1 MAAKQDEYVPE
12 DLLKHLQ
19 GTIPGFR
26 KEKDNH
32 QWALTRMVW
41 EGGHKRRQHDKF
53 EGAMSF
59 HYKELEQAFGR
70 DGFNAINARLGFFTV
85 TENWSMDKGWTR
97 GYWFS
102 EKVAQVRGK
111 YFDRTWSKV
120 TRLIWADGRAM
131 KKLPKAVA
139 GKDMRGITTTAWRN
153 AKEMNNIRINLPQL
167 RRLQAWLRHVRDEW
181 RCGRAPADLFLE
193 YPPNLEVI
201 ERLAE
206 TTSKIIRLA
215 KTDVAGHSYV
225 AHRYVESESGRLYA
239 KDINLQTTPT
249 IIKQAALTGLWEY
262 DFSNCHYAILMQ
274 IAAKF
279 GYQCQA
285 IDNYLANKNTTRQ
298 AIAKQTGITIPQAKT
313 CLLAI
318 IYGARAA
325 TRFDNAIPDEIGRQA
340 AARLYRSPIFIS
352 IHQDIK
358 KARLAILSGWP
369 RTANGRLSNA
379 MGKAIETK
387 KPSSKTGANPRQQL
401 AHLIQGVEARA
412 LKTAIDLYPD
422 DIVLLQHD
430 GFAATTRLDDKA
442 IMEAVFQATGYR
454 LELEEARIQVDPEAQ
469 FLKYRIQSENSL
481 KANAGTG
488 SGLSLVS

>member
-1 MAAKQDEYVPE
+1 MAAKQDEAVPE
-12 DLLKHLQ
+12 DLLRHLQ
-19 GTIPGFR
+19 RTIPGFK
-26 KEKDNH
+26 KEKAAH
-32 QWALTRMVW
+32 QWALARMIW
-41 EGGHKRRQHDKF
+41 IGGSKLRRHDKF

-70 DGFNAINARLGFFTV
+70 SGFKAINARLGFFV
-85 TENWSMDKGWTR
+85 VSENWSMDKGWTK
-97 GYWFS
+97 GYKFS
-102 EKVAQVRGK
+102 EAVAQAREK
-111 YFDRTWSKV
+111 YLNRTWRNV
-120 TRLIWADGRAM
+120 TRLILADGRSL
-131 KKLPKAVA
+131 KTLPKAVA
-139 GKDMRGITTTAWRN
+139 AKDMRGITATAWRN
-153 AKEMNNIRINLPQL
+153 AKEMNNVRINLPQL

-181 RCGRAPADLFLE
+181 RCGRAPSDLFLE
-193 YPPNLEVI
+193 YPNLEII
-201 ERLAE
+201 ERMAE
-206 TTSKIIRLA
+206 TTSKVIRLA
-215 KTDVAGHSYV
+215 KTDVAGHGYV

-249 IIKQAALTGLWEY
+249 IIKQAALAGLWEY

-274 IAAKF
+274 MAAKY
-279 GYQCQA
+279 GYQCLA
-285 IDNYLANKNTTRQ
+285 IDNYLNNKKATRQ
-298 AIAKQTGITIPQAKT
+298 AIAEQAGITVSQAKT

-318 IYGARAA
+318 IYGARAS
-325 TRFDNAIPDEIGRQA
+325 TRSGNAIPDEIGMQA
-340 AARLYRSPIFIS
+340 AELLYRSPIFTG
-352 IHQDIK
+352 IHLDIK
-358 KARLAILSGWP
+358 KARLAILNGWP

-379 MGKAIETK
+379 MEKAISTK
-387 KPSSKTGANPRQQL
+387 DTDHRQQL

-469 FLKYRIQSENSL
+469 FLKYRIQSENSR
-481 KANAGTG
+481 KANAGAG

>member
-1 MAAKQDEYVPE
+1 MAAKQDEYVLE
-12 DLLKHLQ
+12 DFLQHLQ
-19 GTIPGFR
+19 KTIPGFKR
-26 KEKDNH
+26 EANSH
-32 QWALTRMVW
+32 QWELAKMVW

-70 DGFNAINARLGFFTV
+70 TGFNVINARLGFFTV
-85 TENWSMDKGWTR
+85 TENWSMDKGWTK

-102 EKVAQVRGK
+102 EAIAQAREK
-111 YFDRTWSKV
+111 YFNRTWRNV
-120 TRLIWADGRAM
+120 TRMTWADGRAM

-153 AKEMNNIRINLPQL
+153 AKEMNNVRINLPQL

-193 YPPNLEVI
+193 YPNLAVI

-215 KTDVAGHSYV
+215 KTDVAGHGYV
-225 AHRYVESESGRLYA
+225 AHRYLESESGRLYA

-249 IIKQAALTGLWEY
+249 IIKQAALAGLWEY

-274 IAAKF
+274 MAAKF
-279 GYQCQA
+279 GNECQA
-285 IDNYLANKNTTRQ
+285 IGNYLVNKKATRQ
-298 AIAKQTGITIPQAKT
+298 AIADQAGITVPQAKT

-358 KARLAILSGWP
+358 KARRAILNGRP
-369 RTANGRLSNA
+369 CTANGRLSNA
-379 MGKAIETK
+379 MGKSIETK

-401 AHLIQGVEARA
+401 AHLIQGVEAKA
-412 LKTAIDLYPD
+412 LKTAIDMHPD

-430 GFAATTRLDDKA
+430 GFAATTRLDGIA
-442 IMEAVFQATGYR
+442 IMEAVYQATGYR
-454 LELEEARIQVDPEAQ
+454 LELEEARIQVDPEEQ
-469 FLKYRIQSENSL
+469 FLKYRIQSENDR
-481 KANAGTG
+481 KANTGAG
-488 SGLSLVS
+488 SRLSLVS